1 MAQTIYRSRFGGAVH
16 LLRGTSPITQD
27 GTVKLLTIDKS
38 GEVHE
43 KVILSE
49 PHPIVR
55 LAQSMTGNVIVA
67 SVQDKNRSVVLH

>member
-1 MAQTIYRSRFGGAVH
+1 LF
-16 LLRGTSPITQD
+16 RGNAPNTQD
-27 GTVKLLTIDKS
+27 GTVKLISIDKN

-55 LAQSMTGNVIVA
+55 LAQSMSGNVLVA
-67 SVQDKNRSVVLH
+67 SVQDTNRSVVLHETNG